1 MISCLKYDVNSTQT
15 SVINYPLLTA
25 CCLPLGSLVFL
36 VVVMNH
42 LGPTRSLWKWTQSL
56 RKTLNVT
63 GDKEKKDR
71 CNDIVIAYVEPTEN
85 PSVQIQQHVTA
96 ETGTPDRGVMV
107 SLGKVASDSD
117 RLGLIPL

>member
-1 MISCLKYDVNSTQT
+1 MDT
-15 SVINYPLLTA
+15 SSKKDT
-25 CCLPLGSLVFL
+25 
-36 VVVMNH
+36 
-42 LGPTRSLWKWTQSL
+42 
-56 RKTLNVT
+56 NVA